1 MLAPWKKSYDKPKS
15 VLKSRDITL
24 LRKWEGGVG
33 GRLEREKA
41 VCYAWLIRIVV
52 QQKLMQHCKAII
64 FQLQKTVKNKK
75 EQQTAGG
82 GGIDPA
88 LPGSQEQ

>member
-1 MLAPWKKSYDKPKS
+1 MLTPWKKSYDKPKS

-33 GRLEREKA
+33 GRLEREEV
-41 VCYAWLIRIVV
+41 VCYTWLICIVL

-64 FQLQKTVKNKK
+64 LQLQKTVKNKK
-75 EQQTAGG
+75 EQQIAKGV
-82 GGIDPA
+82 GIES
-88 LPGSQEQ
+88 GIVT